1 MTDPYPVSA
10 WRVGRRADGAR
21 PRKRLVVRTS
31 SYPAMVRWLA
41 RTRTVRRLH
50 RHTLWLEE
58 DRRPA
63 SALREGH

>member
-10 WRVGRRADGAR
+10 WRVGRRRADGA
-21 PRKRLVVRTS
+21 PLKRLVVRTS
-31 SYPAMVRWLA
+31 SYPTMVRWLA
-41 RTRTVRRLH
+41 RSRLMRRGD

-63 SALREGH
+63 SALREVH